1 MIKGVITNNINNN
14 FIVNILIP
22 MIIGYLFYA
31 LVILN
36 ILKKFDIDNVIQS
49 IIMNIID
56 TVVIDLINNESIDI
70 KINDLLGRYIYD
82 KFVKDKILFS

>member
-1 MIKGVITNNINNN
+1 
-14 FIVNILIP
+14 
-22 MIIGYLFYA
+22 
-31 LVILN
+31 
-36 ILKKFDIDNVIQS
+36 
-49 IIMNIID
+49 MNIID